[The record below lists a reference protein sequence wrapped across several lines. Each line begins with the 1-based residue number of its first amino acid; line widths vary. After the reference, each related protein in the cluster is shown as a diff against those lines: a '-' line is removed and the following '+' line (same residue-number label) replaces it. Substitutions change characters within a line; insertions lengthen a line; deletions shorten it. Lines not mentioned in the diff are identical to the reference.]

1 MNLEMAAFDVAGTT
15 VKDDGVVIEAF
26 KVAFEN
32 TQPDLW
38 PVKGGEW
45 TQYAIDTMGQ
55 SKIEVFTTLL
65 GDPEK
70 AYQANIAFEEAYVNE
85 IAEQGVKPISGSLE
99 LFAALREKGIPVVL
113 TTGFSRSTLNV
124 LLTELDWFDLVD
136 LTVTPEEAGRGRP
149 HPDMLKFAAQQVNAL
164 SPEFSLVVGDTESDM
179 KSAVAFGSKH
189 IFGVL
194 SGAHKKQQLISSGAT
209 SVVNSVADILT
220 LF

>member
-15 VKDDGVVIEAF
+15 VKDDGIVIEAF
-26 KVAFEN
+26 KVAFEM

-38 PVKGGEW
+38 PTKGAQW

-65 GDPEK
+65 GNAEA
-70 AYQANIAFEEAYVNE
+70 AYEANIAFEEAYVNE
-85 IAEQGVKPISGSLE
+85 VAEQGISPIPGTIE

-124 LLTELDWFDLVD
+124 LLTELNWFDLVD

-149 HPDMLKFAAQQVNAL
+149 HPDMLQFAAQKVNAP
-164 SPEFSLVVGDTESDM
+164 SSEFSLVVGDTASDM
-179 KSAVAFGSKH
+179 KSGVAHGSKN

-194 SGAHKKQQLISSGAT
+194 SGAHSYEQLIAGGAT
-209 SVVNSVADILT
+209 SVVNSVADISS
-220 LF
+220 FI

>member
-15 VKDDGVVIEAF
+15 VQDDGIVIEAF
-26 KVAFEN
+26 KVAFET

-38 PVKGGEW
+38 PTKGAEW

-55 SKIEVFTTLL
+55 SKIEVFTALL
-65 GDPEK
+65 GDAEK
-70 AYQANIAFEEAYVNE
+70 AYQANVAFEEAYVNE
-85 IAEQGVKPISGSLE
+85 IAEQGVAPIAGSLE

-124 LLTELDWFDLVD
+124 LLTELHWFDLVD

-149 HPDMLKFAAQQVNAL
+149 HPDMLQFAAEKVNTTTPA
-164 SPEFSLVVGDTESDM
+164 FSLIVGDTESDM
-179 KSAVAFGSKH
+179 QSAVAFGSKN

-194 SGAHKKQQLISSGAT
+194 SGAHNKEQLINAGAT
-209 SVVNSVADILT
+209 SVVNSVADISSL
-220 LF
+220 L

>member
-99 LFAALREKGIPVVL
+99 LFAALRE
-113 TTGFSRSTLNV
+113 R
-124 LLTELDWFDLVD
+124 
-136 LTVTPEEAGRGRP
+136 
-149 HPDMLKFAAQQVNAL
+149 
-164 SPEFSLVVGDTESDM
+164 ES
-179 KSAVAFGSKH
+179 
-189 IFGVL
+189 
-194 SGAHKKQQLISSGAT
+194 Q
-209 SVVNSVADILT
+209 
-220 LF
+220 

>member
-32 TQPDLW
+32 TQPGLW

-70 AYQANIAFEEAYVNE
+70 AYQANVAFEEAYVNE

-124 LLTELDWFDLVD
+124 LLTELDWFDLID

-149 HPDMLKFAAQQVNAL
+149 HPDMLRFAAEKVNAPT
-164 SPEFSLVVGDTESDM
+164 PEFSLVVGDTESDM
-179 KSAVAFGSKH
+179 KSATAYGSKN

-194 SGAHKKQQLISSGAT
+194 SGAHKGNQLTAAGAT

>member
-15 VKDDGVVIEAF
+15 VKDDGIVVEAF

-38 PVKGGEW
+38 PTKGAEW

-55 SKIEVFTTLL
+55 SKIEVFTSLL
-65 GDPEK
+65 GSADK
-70 AYQANIAFEEAYVNE
+70 AHSANVAFEEAYINE
-85 IAEQGVKPISGSLE
+85 VAEHGISPIPGAEE

-124 LLTELDWFDLVD
+124 LLTELNWFDLID
-136 LTVTPEEAGRGRP
+136 LSVTPEEAGRGRP
-149 HPDMLKFAAQQVNAL
+149 HPDMLKFAAQKVNAP

-179 KSAVAFGSKH
+179 KSGVAFNAAN
-189 IFGVL
+189 IVGVL
-194 SGAHKKQQLISSGAT
+194 TGAHSAEMLLKAGAT
-209 SVVNSVADILT
+209 SVVNSVADIVT